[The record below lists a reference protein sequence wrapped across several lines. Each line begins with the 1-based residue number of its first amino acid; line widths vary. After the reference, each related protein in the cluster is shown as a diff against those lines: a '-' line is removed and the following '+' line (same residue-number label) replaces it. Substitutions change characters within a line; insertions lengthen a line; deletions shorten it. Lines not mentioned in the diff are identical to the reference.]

1 MTISTDPRAEALD
14 RLPVREA
21 VPELLR
27 ALDDR
32 GVAVLCA
39 PPGTGKTTLVPLV
52 LAGLV
57 GGGPVRRVLVA
68 EPRRIAARAAA
79 RRMAWLL
86 GERPGGKVGFT
97 VRGERQAGRGTVVE
111 VVTTGVLLQRL
122 QRDQELAGVDVV
134 VLDECHERHLDA
146 DTAAAFLLDVRAAL
160 RPDLWLIATSATTD
174 AEGWARL
181 LGDGGTDGSG
191 SECGD
196 GRPGKPAPVVSA
208 PGVSHPVEVVW
219 APPERPVRPPHGMR
233 VDPALLDH
241 VAAVVRRALREREGD
256 VLCFLPGVGEIAR
269 VAGKLGGLDGTEVLQ
284 VHGRAPA
291 AVQEAVLSGA
301 DGGRRRVVLATS
313 VAESSL
319 TVPGVRIVVDCGLAR
334 EPRMDHARGLSAL
347 TTVRASRAAARQR
360 AGRAGREAPG
370 VVYRCWPEAEDAR
383 LPRFPSPEIAGADLT
398 AFALQTACWGDP
410 DASGLALLDPPP
422 AGAMT
427 AARETLTAIG
437 AVDTAGRATER
448 GTRMARLGLHPR
460 LARALVDGAKEVGA
474 RRAAEVVALL
484 SEEPP
489 REYGDDLTAA
499 WRTARHGGDP
509 YATRWRQEARR
520 LERALTPEA
529 SARPDSARGGDG
541 PGRGEDGSA
550 RGGGG
555 PGRGGDLRGGDGPG
569 RGGDGLGRGGDLR
582 GGDGPARGEDCLG
595 RGENGPARGGG
606 GPGRSG
612 DLRGGD
618 GPARRGDGPRRG
630 EDGPA
635 RGGDGPGRGGD
646 DPAHSGGGPARR
658 GDGPGRGSDL
668 RGDGPAHGSGGP
680 SRGGDGPGRGG
691 DPRGGGGP
699 ARRGDGPRGGDNLPT
714 RGSDLRGG
722 DGPARGGDGPHDGD
736 NGPAR
741 GGGPH
746 GGDSLPARGSGGPH
760 GDDAVAGLMAALAFP
775 ERVARRRGERA
786 YLMAAGT
793 GAELADGSRL
803 GGAPW
808 LAVAV
813 ADRPVAAASARVRL
827 AAVTDE
833 GTARAAAA
841 ALASEGEE
849 VRWADGD
856 VLAHQVARLG
866 AIELVSRPLT
876 DPDPEQV
883 RRALLE
889 GLRREG
895 TGLLRWSA
903 QATAVRQRMA
913 FLHRELGGAWPD
925 VSDAALL
932 DRADEWLGSELAR
945 ARGRADLGRVD
956 AGQALARLLPWAT
969 GEAARFEEL
978 APERIEVPSGSRVR
992 LDYGADRPVLA
1003 VKLQELFGW
1012 QEAPRIAGGRVPLLV
1027 HLLSPA
1033 GRPAAVTADLAS
1045 FWKDGYRSV
1054 RAELRGR
1061 YPKHPWPEDPTTAEP
1076 TRRTNTRRGR

>member
-146 DTAAAFLLDVRAAL
+146 DTAAAFLLDVRATL
-160 RPDLWLIATSATTD
+160 RPDLRLIAASATTD

-181 LGDGGTDGSG
+181 LGDGGTDGGGSEDSGADGGGGGADGSG
-191 SECGD
+191 SERGD
-196 GRPGKPAPVVSA
+196 GCPGKPAPVVSA

-269 VAGKLGGLDGTEVLQ
+269 VAGKLGGLDGAEVLQ

-291 AVQEAVLSGA
+291 AVQEAVLSGT

-398 AFALQTACWGDP
+398 TFALQTACWGDP

-460 LARALVDGAKEVGA
+460 LARALIDGAKEVGA

-489 REYGDDLTAA
+489 REYGDDLAAA

-520 LERALTPEA
+520 LEHALTPET
-529 SARPDSARGGDG
+529 SARPGTAQGGDGPGRSEDGPAHGGDG
-541 PGRGEDGSA
+541 PGRGS
-550 RGGGG
+550 
-555 PGRGGDLRGGDGPG
+555 
-569 RGGDGLGRGGDLR
+569 DLR
-582 GGDGPARGEDCLG
+582 GGDGPARGEDGPG
-595 RGENGPARGGG
+595 RSENGPAR
-606 GPGRSG
+606 
-612 DLRGGD
+612 
-618 GPARRGDGPRRG
+618 
-630 EDGPA
+630 
-635 RGGDGPGRGGD
+635 
-646 DPAHSGGGPARR
+646 
-658 GDGPGRGSDL
+658 

-680 SRGGDGPGRGG
+680 SRGGEGPGRGG
-691 DPRGGGGP
+691 DPRGGH
-699 ARRGDGPRGGDNLPT
+699 D
-714 RGSDLRGG
+714 
-722 DGPARGGDGPHDGD
+722 PARGGDGPRGGD

-746 GGDSLPARGSGGPH
+746 GGDGLPARGSGGPH

-833 GTARAAAA
+833 GTARTAAA

-856 VLAHQVARLG
+856 VLARRVARLG